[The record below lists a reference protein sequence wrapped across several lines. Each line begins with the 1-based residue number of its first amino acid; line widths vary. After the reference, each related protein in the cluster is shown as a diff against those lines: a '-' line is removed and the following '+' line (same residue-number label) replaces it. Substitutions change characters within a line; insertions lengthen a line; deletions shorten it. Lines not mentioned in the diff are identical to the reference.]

1 MSWYLVSFIA
11 VMTLATFLTRALP
24 FLLFRRGGEHPLM
37 AYIGRYLPPAIMLLL
52 VIYCLQTVDFTQPP
66 HGTPE
71 LLASGVVVAVHML
84 WRNSLIS
91 IGAGT
96 ALYMYLVQSGVLG

>member
-11 VMTLATFLTRALP
+11 VMTSATFLTRALP